1 MSYVAVKYYETAA
14 ADMSEMSKQIILLT
28 WEDTQKRR
36 YVCHPT

>member
-1 MSYVAVKYYETAA
+1 MSYVIIEYYEIVPP
-14 ADMSEMSKQIILLT
+14 DVSETSKQIILLM